1 MLIKTNTEIKKMKT
15 YTIIDLATDKEYTGA
30 IPELLDMVD
39 DCNNT
44 TLENYDIVVERKL
57 AKSIRINFHKFL
69 QLNFNKIQGVV

>member
-1 MLIKTNTEIKKMKT
+1 MLIKTNKEIKKMKKS
-15 YTIIDLATDKEYTGA
+15 TIIDLATDKEYTGT

-44 TLENYDIVVERKL
+44 TLQDYDIVVERKL

-69 QLNFNKIQGVV
+69 QLNFNKIQERS